1 VLSSHLTTHRFTQGD
16 VLAVTRLRKDVLQTW
31 MNRGVI
37 ALGDQNPGTGRRRLY
52 SPLDIVKL
60 AIRNSRLTLS
70 VLIFLVIAGTLAY
83 RAVPKE
89 AEPDV
94 AIPIMYVSLV
104 YQGIS
109 PEDAERLLLRPV
121 ESQLKSLKE
130 LQAPLAQRG
139 YSLAALSYDSPE
151 ILTGFAAKTGI
162 GYTLLSDQKSVM
174 IDAFGLRD
182 PNYAAGS
189 YAFGVPKA
197 SILLVDTKGVLRWK
211 SVATDY
217 KIRAD
222 NATIL
227 KAVDALR

>member
-1 VLSSHLTTHRFTQGD
+1 MRRVFQLIVAAMIVLG
-16 VLAVTRLRKDVLQTW
+16 
-31 MNRGVI
+31 GVASVPAAAAEI
-37 ALGDQNPGTGRRRLY
+37 ATGAKVPAGFKTVDA
-52 SPLDIVKL
+52 SGK
-60 AIRNSRLTLS
+60 ARNWAS
-70 VLIFLVIAGTLAY
+70 IAGKKGT
-83 RAVPKE
+83 V
-89 AEPDV
+89 
-94 AIPIMYVSLV
+94 LV
-104 YQGIS
+104 LFRSAKWCPYCQ
-109 PEDAERLLLRPV
+109 A
-121 ESQLKSLKE
+121 QLKSLKD

-162 GYTLLSDQKSVM
+162 GYTLLSDQKSAM

-182 PNYAAGS
+182 PNYAAGT
-189 YAFGVPKA
+189 YAYGVPKA
-197 SILLVDTKGVLRWK
+197 SILLVDAKGVLRWK